1 MRSAL
6 GGDNQPGDLTARAAI
21 RNTALRLFAE
31 RGPDAVS
38 VREIASAAEVSPAL
52 VLHHYGSKDGLRAAV
67 DEFATDAFERVLEG
81 LGEGGLAEAL
91 ADEGPAGRGAASIAE
106 AFAVGFP
113 PDSPFPA
120 YLRRLLLA
128 GDPAGDALFASWH
141 QATLELMTVLEA
153 QGLARPSVDP
163 VARAAFLLVNDMAM
177 LLLTRQVAAAIGV
190 DPLSPAGMQRWG
202 AQAADVYTHGAFRA
216 PPEGESHDR

>member
-1 MRSAL
+1 
-6 GGDNQPGDLTARAAI
+6 
-21 RNTALRLFAE
+21 
-31 RGPDAVS
+31 VS
-38 VREIASAAEVSPAL
+38 VREIASAAGVSPAL

-67 DEFATDAFERVLEG
+67 DTFATDAFERVLAG

-91 ADEGPAGRGAASIAE
+91 SDDGPAGPGASIAE
-106 AFAVGFP
+106 AFAVGLP
-113 PDSPFPA
+113 PDSPLPA

-128 GDPAGDALFASWH
+128 GDPAGDALFAGWH
-141 QATLELMTVLEA
+141 QATLELMTALEA
-153 QGLARPSVDP
+153 QGLARPSLDP

-216 PPEGESHDR
+216 PPEGESHGR